1 MLSYWLPAPL
11 IGVLTVSVMFV
22 ALIFWFCVM
31 LPGVLLRLIPWAP
44 LQRLAGRYC
53 VAVARRWVGTNQL
66 IFRALHP
73 MDWEIEFNGSPDPR
87 RSYLLIGNHQSW
99 ADILILFD
107 VFHGRVPFL
116 RFFLKHELRYVPII
130 GLVCWA
136 MDFPFMKRH
145 TRETL
150 AANPQLRNE
159 DLETTR
165 RTCEIYKTQPVT
177 VVNFLEGTRFSEAK
191 RQAKGSPFRHLL
203 RPKSAGVA
211 FTVAAMGE
219 QFAGVL
225 DVTLAYRPP
234 RDKSLL
240 WSWLCG
246 EQNQISLIVDLLPIP
261 ADLLNGDY
269 EQDPAYR
276 ARVQRWVND
285 IWERKDHRLKRL
297 RDPQQ
302 HPDAHAAAPY

>member
-11 IGVLTVSVMFV
+11 IGALTVAIMFV
-22 ALIFWFCVM
+22 ALLFWFCVM
-31 LPGVLLRLIPWAP
+31 LPGVLLRLLPHPA
-44 LQRLAGRYC
+44 LQRQAARYC
-53 VAVARRWVGTNQL
+53 VGVARCWVGTNQL

-73 MDWEIEFNGSPDPR
+73 MNWEIEFNGSPDPR

-99 ADILILFD
+99 ADILVLLD

-116 RFFLKHELRYVPII
+116 RFFLKYELLYVPII

-150 AANPQLRNE
+150 AARPQLRNE

-165 RTCEIYKTQPVT
+165 RTCAVYKTQPVT
-177 VVNFLEGTRFSEAK
+177 VVNFLEGTRFTEVK
-191 RQAKGSPFRHLL
+191 RQGRHSPFRHLL

-211 FTVAAMGE
+211 FTLGAMGE

-246 EQNQISLIVDLLPIP
+246 EQDQISLIVDLLPIP
-261 ADLLNGDY
+261 ADLLHGDY
-269 EQDPAYR
+269 DQDPAYR
-276 ARVQRWVND
+276 ARVQRWVNG
-285 IWERKDHRLKRL
+285 IWERKDERLKRL
-297 RDPQQ
+297 LDPQQ
-302 HPDAHAAAPY
+302 QPDARAATPY